1 MKMEIQKITN
11 QFKTPEIY
19 KIYNSCM
26 YMPTWE
32 KFSALADEYI
42 MNEHI
47 QIYAAYDGEI
57 PNGVLVVSSGDKA
70 KFLIL
75 GIAVDSRCR
84 GKGIGSQL
92 IFFIKNFNSEATVYA
107 QTDEDAVVFYKK
119 CGFQT
124 TKIEK
129 QYGNDVCIRYDCI
142 L

>member
-1 MKMEIQKITN
+1 
-11 QFKTPEIY
+11 
-19 KIYNSCM
+19 
-26 YMPTWE
+26 MPTWE

-47 QIYAAYDGEI
+47 QIYVAYDGEK
-57 PNGVLVVSSGDKA
+57 PNGVLVVSSGDRA
-70 KFLIL
+70 KLLIL

-84 GKGIGSQL
+84 GNGIGSQL
-92 IFFIKNFNSEATVYA
+92 IFFIKNFNPEVTVYA

-129 QYGNDVCIRYDCI
+129 QYGNEVCIRYDCI

>member
-1 MKMEIQKITN
+1 MKMEIRKITD

-19 KIYNSCM
+19 EIYKSCM

-32 KFSALADEYI
+32 KFGALADKYMI
-42 MNEHI
+42 NKHI

-57 PNGVLVVSSGDKA
+57 AKGVLVVSTDDRA
-70 KFLIL
+70 KLLIL
-75 GIAVDSRCR
+75 GIAVDSRYCR
-84 GKGIGSQL
+84 TGIGFQL
-92 IFFIKNFNSEATVYA
+92 ISFIKKTNPEATVYA

-129 QYGNDVCIRYDCI
+129 QYGNEVCIRYDCI

>member
-1 MKMEIQKITN
+1 MKMEIRKITD

-19 KIYNSCM
+19 EIYKSCM

-47 QIYAAYDGEI
+47 QIYVAYDGEI
-57 PNGVLVVSSGDKA
+57 PNGVLVVSSGDRA
-70 KFLIL
+70 KLLIL
-75 GIAVDSRCR
+75 GIAVDSRCC

-92 IFFIKNFNSEATVYA
+92 IFFIKNFKPEATVYA

>member
-32 KFSALADEYI
+32 KFNALADEYI

-47 QIYAAYDGEI
+47 QIYVAYDGEI

-107 QTDEDAVVFYKK
+107 QTDEDVVVFYKK